1 MSKKDLELDKNNKE
15 LILKKHHNHRLAY
28 SLFIII
34 ILGVLVLLTMTKT
47 RQIIKSSDFVKNVGQ
62 YDDMR
67 ITTPKDEQAISGT
80 APIRVDIGDVK
91 VSQVLFKIDDIWYA
105 SDDKYPFE
113 WGWDTTKFING
124 QHKVVAIVRLVD
136 NNHSDSGERLSA
148 EVTVNNQ
155 HPASK
160 SPAPP
165 KDDQAP
171 TEPTLAEVKQ
181 YFSPRAFGYV
191 LDMEWHSSLDND
203 TVSSYS
209 IEMNGKHLGT
219 TSDTRFIAKI
229 PMQDGKFTYTVQAVD
244 VSGNKSKPA
253 ELNILMKCQLLFCS
267 IE

>member
-1 MSKKDLELDKNNKE
+1 MNKKDLELDKNNKE

-47 RQIIKSSDFVKNVGQ
+47 RQVIELSDTAKNVDQ
-62 YDDMR
+62 YDNMR

-80 APIRVDIGDVK
+80 APIRVDIGDAK

-113 WGWDTTKFING
+113 WGWDTTKFTNG
-124 QHKVVAIVRLVD
+124 QHKVVVVVRLVD
-136 NNHSDSGERLSA
+136 NNHSDSGEQLSA

-155 HPASK
+155 YPVSK

-165 KDDQAP
+165 KDDEVP
-171 TEPTLAEVKQ
+171 TEPTLVGVKQ
-181 YFSPRAFGYV
+181 YFSPRALSYV
-191 LDMEWHSSLDND
+191 LDMEWRSSLDND

-209 IEMNGKHLGT
+209 IEVNGKQLGT
-219 TSDTRFIAKI
+219 TRDTKYITKM
-229 PMQDGKFTYTVQAVD
+229 PMQDGKFKYTVQAVD

-253 ELNILMKCQLLFCS
+253 ELNILMKCRLLFCS
-267 IE
+267 VE

>member
-1 MSKKDLELDKNNKE
+1 MIKKDLEIEKNNEE
-15 LILKKHHNHRLAY
+15 LILKKHHILRLAY

-34 ILGVLVLLTMTKT
+34 ILVVLVLLTMTKA
-47 RQIIKSSDFVKNVGQ
+47 RQIIELSDTAKNVDQ
-62 YDDMR
+62 YDNMR

-80 APIRVDIGDVK
+80 APIRVDIGSAK

-113 WGWDTTKFING
+113 WGWDTTKFTNG
-124 QHKVVAIVRLVD
+124 QHKVVAVVRLVD

-165 KDDQAP
+165 KDDEAP
-171 TEPTLAEVKQ
+171 TEPTLVGVKQ
-181 YFSPRAFGYV
+181 YFSPRALGYV
-191 LDMEWHSSLDND
+191 LDMEWRSSLDND

-209 IEMNGKHLGT
+209 IEMDGKHLGT
-219 TSDTRFIAKI
+219 TRDTKYIAKI
-229 PMQDGKFTYTVQAVD
+229 
-244 VSGNKSKPA
+244 S
-253 ELNILMKCQLLFCS
+253 
-267 IE
+267 

>member
-1 MSKKDLELDKNNKE
+1 MSKKDLEIEKNNKE
-15 LILKKHHNHRLAY
+15 LILKKHHILRLAY

-34 ILGVLVLLTMTKT
+34 ILVVLVLLTMTKA
-47 RQIIKSSDFVKNVGQ
+47 RQIIELSDTAKNVDQ
-62 YDDMR
+62 YDNMR

-80 APIRVDIGDVK
+80 APIRVDIGSAK

-113 WGWDTTKFING
+113 WGWDTTKFTNG
-124 QHKVVAIVRLVD
+124 QHKVVAVVRLVD

-165 KDDQAP
+165 KDDEAP
-171 TEPTLAEVKQ
+171 TEPTLVGVKQ
-181 YFSPRAFGYV
+181 YFSPRALGYV
-191 LDMEWHSSLDND
+191 LDMEWRSSLDND

-209 IEMNGKHLGT
+209 IEMDGKHLGT
-219 TSDTRFIAKI
+219 TRDTKYIAKI
-229 PMQDGKFTYTVQAVD
+229 LMRDGKIKYTVQAVD

-253 ELNILMKCQLLFCS
+253 ELNILMKCRLLFCS
-267 IE
+267 VE

>member
-15 LILKKHHNHRLAY
+15 LILKKHHILRLAY

-47 RQIIKSSDFVKNVGQ
+47 RQVIELSDTAKNVDQ
-62 YDDMR
+62 YDNMR

-80 APIRVDIGDVK
+80 APIRVDIGDAK

-113 WGWDTTKFING
+113 WGWDTTKFTNG
-124 QHKVVAIVRLVD
+124 QHKVVVVVRLVD
-136 NNHSDSGERLSA
+136 NNHSDSGEQLSA

-155 HPASK
+155 YPVSK

-165 KDDQAP
+165 KDDEVP
-171 TEPTLAEVKQ
+171 TEPTLVGVKQ
-181 YFSPRAFGYV
+181 YFSPRALSYV
-191 LDMEWHSSLDND
+191 LDMEWRSSLDND

-209 IEMNGKHLGT
+209 IEVNGKQLGT
-219 TSDTRFIAKI
+219 TRDTKYITKM
-229 PMQDGKFTYTVQAVD
+229 PMQDGKFKYTVQAVD

-253 ELNILMKCQLLFCS
+253 ELNILMKCRLLFCS
-267 IE
+267 VE